1 MPDIRIKD
9 FPTTATA
16 PASDDYLELDGATNG
31 SRKLAASQIVGNDL
45 IRRMVSRVISNGA
58 TTNRARILTL
68 GAIGNVAG
76 LPITIEVAA
85 DVETSL
91 PTSSFS
97 YGWITSTSSPGTTQA
112 WSLQVTFLNSG
123 ELIVRQ
129 DGATPAT
136 DFRRFGYAGF
146 KTAYSGKRVR
156 IAVVLATDT
165 TDPVVTVNG
174 VNISSSFALTTGAG
188 TTPAWMPAGLLSTY
202 LLDGYN
208 SLAGDSPTAN
218 VVIGA
223 YSDAEAVTWTAGGQR
238 PAWAERAG
246 SAVAYYSQ
254 AFAAGVDSFAVTGP
268 GAVRNT
274 AGELEFYGTSG
285 SGDNGVYRGGTL
297 VIGVPYTIKAKFRVS
312 AGMAATWAY
321 VGLRTA
327 SNTMVQGQLLNG
339 TTQVEIQWESFTSL
353 STFIGGGTRLSFA
366 FGSSPTTITTSA
378 IAPGESAFIDDIE
391 VIQHGLIDNPIP
403 QPGLT
408 TFDSL
413 GRMSRRNVGHVNVT
427 DRDTV
432 TIIANTFTSGAS
444 GELALG
450 GAIVSSA
457 NDIVIDHIEQST
469 KSGTPTTSI
478 GSAASG
484 AQYKASGALSA
495 GLNVFTPVT
504 RKLASTNIYVV
515 SSDGTNVR
523 TIIHG
528 HRASVPVS

>member
-238 PAWAERAG
+238 PAWAELAG
-246 SAVAYYSQ
+246 SNDVKSFVNGAVAPNIGSTYSGMSITDFDTSAAVNAKAVCSSNFTLVKGRKYVVLTPNFSLASGSYPVLKTGLDNQLTTSGGLNELSYAGEDTVEFEATASGSHRIGFLSNSQ
-254 AFAAGVDSFAVTGP
+254 AMKFSCGT
-268 GAVRNT
+268 VR
-274 AGELEFYGTSG
+274 
-285 SGDNGVYRGGTL
+285 V
-297 VIGVPYTIKAKFRVS
+297 VPA
-312 AGMAATWAY
+312 
-321 VGLRTA
+321 
-327 SNTMVQGQLLNG
+327 
-339 TTQVEIQWESFTSL
+339 
-353 STFIGGGTRLSFA
+353 
-366 FGSSPTTITTSA
+366 
-378 IAPGESAFIDDIE
+378 
-391 VIQHGLIDNPIP
+391 GLIDNPIP